1 MAKSWAA
8 RLCRFARRR
17 TFVAQERIKT
27 YKNNQTK
34 VLRNLRRNEK
44 MEKEEKKF
52 YESPTMTVC
61 EISMT
66 QILAGSGETEI
77 LDDKGD
83 PFLDDKGDPFS
94 NNY

>member
-8 RLCRFARRR
+8 RLCRFARQR
-17 TFVAQERIKT
+17 TFVAQELIKT

-66 QILAGSGETEI
+66 QILAGSDPDATPATSATTTE
-77 LDDKGD
+77 DYYEND
-83 PFLDDKGDPFS
+83 F
-94 NNY
+94 NWE

>member
-17 TFVAQERIKT
+17 TFVAQELINKVKSKCCGIKG
-27 YKNNQTK
+27 
-34 VLRNLRRNEK
+34 RNEK

-66 QILAGSGETEI
+66 QILAGSDPDATPATSATTTE
-77 LDDKGD
+77 DYYEND
-83 PFLDDKGDPFS
+83 F
-94 NNY
+94 NWE

>member
-17 TFVAQERIKT
+17 TFVAQELIKT

-44 MEKEEKKF
+44 MEKKEKKF

-66 QILAGSGETEI
+66 QILAGSDPAATPTATIEDFENDETLEW
-77 LDDKGD
+77 
-83 PFLDDKGDPFS
+83 
-94 NNY
+94 

>member
-17 TFVAQERIKT
+17 TFVAQELIKT

-44 MEKEEKKF
+44 MEKKEKKI
-52 YESPTMTVC
+52 YQSPTMTVY
-61 EISMT
+61 EIGRT
-66 QILAGSGETEI
+66 QILAGSDTTTTLEDFESDTEV
-77 LDDKGD
+77 DW
-83 PFLDDKGDPFS
+83 
-94 NNY
+94 